1 MTASS
6 VWESNDQ
13 DMKMS
18 QFENLKMSQF
28 ENGLNHRMGKV
39 FAINY
44 YQFLQK
50 LISNHL
56 VKK

>member
-1 MTASS
+1 
-6 VWESNDQ
+6 
-13 DMKMS
+13 MKMS

-28 ENGLNHRMGKV
+28 ENWLNHRMGMV
-39 FAINY
+39 LFINY
-44 YQFLQK
+44 DQFSQK